1 MLFSTVSTLILL
13 RICSQLL
20 NMNIALSN
28 YSTCHLLP
36 LSVYYSLH
44 YNRGFPGIS
53 VVKNP
58 PAKQEMQVWSVGWEG
73 PLKNEMAALSSI
85 LAWKILQTEM
95 LGRLQSMK
103 SQRVGHNLVTKQ
115 QQHYHCFAS
124 LASTP
129 EQEFPSFPSDVLL
142 QSFIHLTIFIVHLLN
157 IKELLDLYKHDP
169 CL

>member
-13 RICSQLL
+13 RIHSQLL

-28 YSTCHLLP
+28 YSTCHLFP

-58 PAKQEMQVWSVGWEG
+58 PAKQEMQVWSVGWAG

-85 LAWKILQTEM
+85 LAWKIPRTEM

-115 QQHYHCFAS
+115 QQQHYHCFAS
-124 LASTP
+124 LASTLK
-129 EQEFPSFPSDVLL
+129 QEFPSDVLL